1 MKRVIS
7 NMFHSETL
15 LFLSLKSTKKNAL
28 IDFLSVLR
36 EIATT
41 ACSKDDIKHG
51 FIEARII
58 DKEFNRYPV
67 SNKILATCH
76 QQPTLEEY
84 RTVDDTFEDFLDIM
98 DEKGHIK
105 EEHYGICGIRMDKDV
120 NGQNVFRTAGIAQES
135 FQCSKCLTHSHQV
148 KMHLEC
154 LQIIKSKENQ
164 KKQIANFE
172 ACGVG

>member
-1 MKRVIS
+1 M
-7 NMFHSETL
+7 
-15 LFLSLKSTKKNAL
+15 
-28 IDFLSVLR
+28 IDFLSVLP

-41 ACSKDDIKHG
+41 ACSKDNTKHR
-51 FIEARII
+51 FIEAGII

-67 SNKILATCH
+67 FNKILTTCH

-84 RTVDDTFEDFLDIM
+84 RKVVEAFEDFLGIM
-98 DEKGHIK
+98 DMKGHIE
-105 EEHYGICGIRMDKDV
+105 EEHYNFCGIRMDKDV